1 MEEDDDIDRL
11 FEQEEEDPSK
21 TVLPV
26 ATAHHQ
32 QKKKKS
38 SASKKTKTE
47 ELEEELRKLPTEK
60 EKLRKLAEVAEKN
73 APVNST
79 GSSKNSGGGGGG
91 SGNGKEGKS
100 KKKKPKTAKE
110 EDDDDEPE
118 KVIPLFPHAGDVK
131 RVEAMLFMTVEAAWR
146 AQLPDTDERKHVVD
160 ELAYGPQATAF
171 NKRCSIFSRQLK
183 AALIDFFT
191 SRGNTAMAD
200 VVNQLSSCTLHI
212 FPQPKSLLPDKTPV
226 CIWSG
231 KPILEPSAVRS
242 IALVPKKKEQEAL
255 AAAFHMNLNFV
266 PVLKAI
272 YTSMY
277 FARIMTEKVTDNFS
291 KVKLF

>member
-1 MEEDDDIDRL
+1 
-11 FEQEEEDPSK
+11 
-21 TVLPV
+21 
-26 ATAHHQ
+26 
-32 QKKKKS
+32 
-38 SASKKTKTE
+38 
-47 ELEEELRKLPTEK
+47 
-60 EKLRKLAEVAEKN
+60 
-73 APVNST
+73 
-79 GSSKNSGGGGGG
+79 
-91 SGNGKEGKS
+91 
-100 KKKKPKTAKE
+100 
-110 EDDDDEPE
+110 
-118 KVIPLFPHAGDVK
+118 
-131 RVEAMLFMTVEAAWR
+131 MLFMTVEAAWR

-291 KVKLF
+291 KVKFF